1 MINRIL
7 HRVYVGDSEYTQ
19 KDLDDFGI
27 TWVLNVGGKK
37 TGVENYHRHLSD
49 DGSNSYIDVMDAV
62 LQARQRILSGFTV
75 LIHCRAGM
83 SRSPYI
89 IAKHLESFGMDLF
102 DAVQF
107 VKEKHPMTQINQELL
122 HMENGGK

>member
-1 MINRIL
+1 MINRVL

-19 KDLDDFGI
+19 KDLDDCGI
-27 TWVLNVGGKK
+27 RWVLNVGGKK
-37 TGVENYHRHLSD
+37 TGLEDYHRHLSD
-49 DGSNSYIDVMDAV
+49 DGCNSFIDVMDAV
-62 LQARQRILSGFTV
+62 LQARQRILCGATV

-83 SRSPYI
+83 SRSPFI
-89 IAKHLESFGMDLF
+89 IAKHLESMGMDLF

-122 HMENGGK
+122 HMEDGGK

>member
-1 MINRIL
+1 LINRIL